1 VLTYVNEAAWGDLRD
16 LLKDVGINKST
27 IQFANVA
34 DLLKAKDKLL
44 HANDKQFNNLKGSRF
59 TQVDMTD
66 YLYDFPS
73 ANEIG
78 GSLPITNLPLLTQ
91 TMPEAWPQTNSLIEV
106 NDLEKFP
113 KNATSKTHKENQEA
127 RDAEEEEEEEE
138 EEEDEDDDED
148 EDGEEGEEGDGEED
162 EEEEEEEEDD
172 GEDADAIPD
181 EQIKKSGEE
190 DRFFMH
196 NETMRSKYNQVELD
210 SFMKLLN
217 VKPVPQ
223 WEDDTVHHYKVGV
236 HTYEDDS
243 QQLDPYFH
251 MLAEVERKAMEK
263 QQTLDF
269 RRGTEV
275 KFVVDPKK
283 MPRYEA

>member
-1 VLTYVNEAAWGDLRD
+1 MHLIKNKARSMNNQEQYRNDLIDEACSDDLKEKLAKISEEENFAIKNTFKHNKDTMNWADKKKMPIEKSKVKDLLRYQNIFRDKINTEIPNYSKEENNTQFQNGVLTYVNEAAWGDLRD

-113 KNATSKTHKENQEA
+113 KNATSKTHKEN
-127 RDAEEEEEEEE
+127 
-138 EEEDEDDDED
+138 
-148 EDGEEGEEGDGEED
+148 
-162 EEEEEEEEDD
+162 
-172 GEDADAIPD
+172 
-181 EQIKKSGEE
+181 
-190 DRFFMH
+190 
-196 NETMRSKYNQVELD
+196 
-210 SFMKLLN
+210 
-217 VKPVPQ
+217 
-223 WEDDTVHHYKVGV
+223 
-236 HTYEDDS
+236 
-243 QQLDPYFH
+243 
-251 MLAEVERKAMEK
+251 
-263 QQTLDF
+263 
-269 RRGTEV
+269 
-275 KFVVDPKK
+275 
-283 MPRYEA
+283 

>member
-113 KNATSKTHKENQEA
+113 KNATSKTHKEN
-127 RDAEEEEEEEE
+127 
-138 EEEDEDDDED
+138 
-148 EDGEEGEEGDGEED
+148 
-162 EEEEEEEEDD
+162 
-172 GEDADAIPD
+172 
-181 EQIKKSGEE
+181 
-190 DRFFMH
+190 
-196 NETMRSKYNQVELD
+196 
-210 SFMKLLN
+210 
-217 VKPVPQ
+217 
-223 WEDDTVHHYKVGV
+223 
-236 HTYEDDS
+236 
-243 QQLDPYFH
+243 
-251 MLAEVERKAMEK
+251 
-263 QQTLDF
+263 
-269 RRGTEV
+269 
-275 KFVVDPKK
+275 
-283 MPRYEA
+283 